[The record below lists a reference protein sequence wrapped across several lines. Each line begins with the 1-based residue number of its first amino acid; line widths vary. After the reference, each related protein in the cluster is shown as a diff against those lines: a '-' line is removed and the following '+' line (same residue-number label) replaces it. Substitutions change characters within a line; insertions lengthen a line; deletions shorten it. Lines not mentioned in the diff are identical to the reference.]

1 MDDTP
6 LLYTVAEAC
15 VKAKASRTVL
25 GEAIAEYA
33 ATSSC
38 SLAPTGLRAVKRGR
52 RTLILA
58 EDLERWIKN
67 LPPVTR
73 AAGFREPNAAQQTVA
88 DTVPVICVLF
98 CVPALGVPGLGVPGL
113 CGLA

>member
-1 MDDTP
+1 MDDNP
-6 LLYTVAEAC
+6 LVYTIAEAC
-15 VKAKASRTVL
+15 AKAKASRTVL

-33 ATSSC
+33 ATSAQS
-38 SLAPTGLRAVKRGR
+38 PTPLGLRAVKRGR

-73 AAGFREPNAAQQTVA
+73 ASTFREPAATQAQTVA
-88 DTVPVICVLF
+88 
-98 CVPALGVPGLGVPGL
+98 A
-113 CGLA
+113 

>member
-6 LLYTVAEAC
+6 LIYTIAEAC

-25 GEAIAEYA
+25 AEAIAEYA
-33 ATSSC
+33 ATSAQS
-38 SLAPTGLRAVKRGR
+38 PTPLGLRAVKRGR
-52 RTLILA
+52 STLILA

-73 AAGFREPNAAQQTVA
+73 ASGFKAPNAPQAQTVEA
-88 DTVPVICVLF
+88 
-98 CVPALGVPGLGVPGL
+98 
-113 CGLA
+113 

>member
-6 LLYTVAEAC
+6 LLYTIAEAC

-25 GEAIAEYA
+25 GEAIAQYA
-33 ATSSC
+33 ATSAQS
-38 SLAPTGLRAVKRGR
+38 STPVGLRAVKRGR

-58 EDLERWIKN
+58 EDLERWIRN

-73 AAGFREPNAAQQTVA
+73 ASGFKAPSAAQVHA
-88 DTVPVICVLF
+88 VS
-98 CVPALGVPGLGVPGL
+98 A
-113 CGLA
+113 

>member
-33 ATSSC
+33 ETSSC
-38 SLAPTGLRAVKRGR
+38 SPAPTGLRAVKRGR

-67 LPPVTR
+67 LPPVTHR
-73 AAGFREPNAAQQTVA
+73 RGFR
-88 DTVPVICVLF
+88 
-98 CVPALGVPGLGVPGL
+98 
-113 CGLA
+113 

>member
-1 MDDTP
+1 MDDVP

-15 VKAKASRTVL
+15 VKAKASRISL
-25 GEAIAEYA
+25 GEAIAEFA
-33 ATSSC
+33 ETSS
-38 SLAPTGLRAVKRGR
+38 STAPTGLRAVKRGR

-73 AAGFREPNAAQQTVA
+73 AAGFRGPNTTEQTVA
-88 DTVPVICVLF
+88 
-98 CVPALGVPGLGVPGL
+98 A
-113 CGLA
+113 